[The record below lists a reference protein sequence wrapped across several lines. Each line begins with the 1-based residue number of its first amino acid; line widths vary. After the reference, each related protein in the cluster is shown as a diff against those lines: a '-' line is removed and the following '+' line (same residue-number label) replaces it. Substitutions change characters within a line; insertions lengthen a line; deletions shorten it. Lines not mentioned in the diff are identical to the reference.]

1 MMLLQRYNK
10 DKQCYEYVSRYQ
22 MLSKIMNEANII
34 GTLIGYDEQ
43 IDMYKVRLNISS
55 TTTMVC
61 WYTDEEI
68 KNYYHSYRDKQRVKK
83 ENHEKYI
90 KQKKK
95 K

>member
-1 MMLLQRYNK
+1 MILLQRYNK

-34 GTLIGYDEQ
+34 GILIGYDEQ

-68 KNYYHSYRDKQRVKK
+68 KDYYHNYRDKQRIKK

>member
-1 MMLLQRYNK
+1 MLLQRYNK

-68 KNYYHSYRDKQRVKK
+68 KGYYHSYRDKQRVKK

-90 KQKKK
+90 KQKKAK